1 MVLGRQYP
9 SDRPPLASGRI
20 LPSIAGGQRGDPFP
34 FPSTLRTHPL
44 LHHAAPVLHHA
55 VHLLRHA
62 ARLLPHALRAD
73 VLQLRQVV
81 VVLLGP
87 LLAARSQRGLAA

>member
-1 MVLGRQYP
+1 MYGGL
-9 SDRPPLASGRI
+9 DRVVDGL
-20 LPSIAGGQRGDPFP
+20 
-34 FPSTLRTHPL
+34 
-44 LHHAAPVLHHA
+44 
-55 VHLLRHA
+55 A